1 MTASPVSILIFILL
15 AAVACAALAYVLF
28 YDRLASKDPAS
39 RRLETVRNYAE
50 RSVTRSERDKNTDI
64 QKRRKLLQ
72 DNIKDLE
79 ARQKQREKNQK
90 YPPLRIMLTQAGFSI
105 TLRQFYIYSGVTAFA
120 GLLIGFIFGL
130 PLLLLPGIAIA
141 CFFGLPRWFVLQKRK
156 RRLKKFLEEFP
167 NALDVIVRATRAGL
181 PLNDGLRLI
190 ASEALEPVKSE
201 FKKVV
206 EAQQMGLSIP
216 EAVGKMPDSMP
227 CPETNFFAIVI
238 QIQSQAGGNLSE
250 ALNNL
255 SKVLRDR
262 KKMKA
267 KVDALSMEAKA
278 SAAIIGALP
287 LIVMVLVYLTSPQYM
302 TLLFTS
308 STGHMLLGIAAV
320 LMATGIFIMKNMIN
334 FDM

>member
-1 MTASPVSILIFILL
+1 M
-15 AAVACAALAYVLF
+15 
-28 YDRLASKDPAS
+28 
-39 RRLETVRNYAE
+39 
-50 RSVTRSERDKNTDI
+50 
-64 QKRRKLLQ
+64 
-72 DNIKDLE
+72 
-79 ARQKQREKNQK
+79 
-90 YPPLRIMLTQAGFSI
+90 
-105 TLRQFYIYSGVTAFA
+105 
-120 GLLIGFIFGL
+120 
-130 PLLLLPGIAIA
+130 
-141 CFFGLPRWFVLQKRK
+141 LQKRK

-190 ASEALEPVKSE
+190 ASEAVEPVKGE

-206 EAQQMGLSIP
+206 EAQQIGLSIP

-267 KVDALSMEAKA
+267 KVNALSMEAKA

-287 LIVMVLVYLTSPQYM
+287 FIVTFLVYLTSPLYM

-320 LMATGIFIMKNMIN
+320 LMLTGIFIMKNMIN